1 MAQKHPL
8 IEKFNSMKKIL
19 SAFFIILSVLSFA
32 QEGIKFETSDFKTIL
47 AKAKKENKLI
57 FLDAYTT
64 WCGPCKLMAKNIF
77 TLKTVGDHYNANF
90 VNAKIDMEK
99 GEGIDIAKKYDVKV
113 FPTYL
118 FIDGNGELVHRTVG
132 YVPEK
137 EFIQF
142 AKDASDPSK
151 RVAAL
156 KERFEKGEKDPEFL
170 KNLVNLTAFT
180 EADYAGK
187 VFEQYITAKANTPL
201 AADDMQMLFMTL
213 KNSESPTYKIFKEK
227 KADLLKFMPE
237 KSYEATDKSLKINTV
252 IKKAYNE
259 ESKTFDE
266 NKFIEGT
273 KDFLTKDEAV
283 KYLSKIKAGKALK
296 DKDIATYE
304 KLTLETYKDYTNFN
318 SNELNSIAW
327 NFFENVTNKSSLET
341 ALKWAQESVKQYEN
355 SANTDTLANLYNKL
369 NDKANAKIWA
379 EKAIELAKKN
389 GEDASETQKLLDSL
403 K

>member
-1 MAQKHPL
+1 
-8 IEKFNSMKKIL
+8 MKKIL
-19 SAFFIILSVLSFA
+19 SAFLIILSVLSFA

-77 TLKTVGDHYNANF
+77 TLKSVGDHYNANF

-213 KNSESPTYKIFKEK
+213 KNSESPAYKIFKEK
-227 KADLLKFMPE
+227 KADLLKFMTE

-259 ESKTFDE
+259 ESKTYDE

-341 ALKWAQESVKQYEN
+341 ALKWAQESVKQSEN

-369 NDKANAKIWA
+369 KDKANAKIWA

>member
-1 MAQKHPL
+1 
-8 IEKFNSMKKIL
+8 MKKIL
-19 SAFFIILSVLSFA
+19 TAFLIVLSVLSFA

-77 TLKTVGDHYNANF
+77 TLKSVGDHYNANF

-213 KNSESPTYKIFKEK
+213 KNSESPAYKIFKEK

-259 ESKTFDE
+259 ESKTYDE

-341 ALKWAQESVKQYEN
+341 ALKWAQESVKQSEN

-369 NDKANAKIWA
+369 NDKTNAKIWA

>member
-19 SAFFIILSVLSFA
+19 SAFLIILSVLSFA

-77 TLKTVGDHYNANF
+77 TLKSVGDHYNANF

-201 AADDMQMLFMTL
+201 AADDMQMLFTIL
-213 KNSESPTYKIFKEK
+213 KNTESPAYKIFKEK

-259 ESKTFDE
+259 ESKTYDE

-283 KYLSKIKAGKALK
+283 KYLNKVKASKALK
-296 DKDIATYE
+296 ANDIATYE
-304 KLTLETYKDYTNFN
+304 KLTLETYKDYTSFN
-318 SNELNSIAW
+318 TNELNSIAW

-341 ALKWAQESVKQYEN
+341 ALKWAQESVKQSEN

-379 EKAIELAKKN
+379 EKALELAKKN

>member
-1 MAQKHPL
+1 
-8 IEKFNSMKKIL
+8 MKKIL
-19 SAFFIILSVLSFA
+19 TAFLIILSVLSFA

-77 TLKTVGDHYNANF
+77 TLKSVGDHYNANF

-180 EADYAGK
+180 ETDYAGK
-187 VFEQYITAKANTPL
+187 VFEKYITAKANTPL

-213 KNSESPTYKIFKEK
+213 KNSESPAYKIFKDK

-259 ESKTFDE
+259 ESKTYDE

-341 ALKWAQESVKQYEN
+341 ALKWAQESVKQSEN

>member
-19 SAFFIILSVLSFA
+19 SAFLIILSVLSLA

-77 TLKTVGDHYNANF
+77 TLKSVGDHYNANF

-341 ALKWAQESVKQYEN
+341 ALKWAQESVKQSEN

-369 NDKANAKIWA
+369 NYKANAKIWA

-389 GEDASETQKLLDSL
+389 SEDASETQKLLDSL

>member
-1 MAQKHPL
+1 
-8 IEKFNSMKKIL
+8 MKKIL
-19 SAFFIILSVLSFA
+19 TAFLIVLSVLSFA

-77 TLKTVGDHYNANF
+77 TLKSVGDHYNANF

-213 KNSESPTYKIFKEK
+213 KNSESPAYKIFKEK

-259 ESKTFDE
+259 ESKTYDE

-341 ALKWAQESVKQYEN
+341 ALKWAQESVKQSEN

>member
-1 MAQKHPL
+1 
-8 IEKFNSMKKIL
+8 MKKIL
-19 SAFFIILSVLSFA
+19 TAFLIILSVLSFA

-77 TLKTVGDHYNANF
+77 TLKSVGDHYNANF

-213 KNSESPTYKIFKEK
+213 KNSESPAYKIFKEK

-259 ESKTFDE
+259 ESKTYDE

-341 ALKWAQESVKQYEN
+341 ALKWAQESVKQSEN

-379 EKAIELAKKN
+379 EKALELAKKN

>member
-1 MAQKHPL
+1 
-8 IEKFNSMKKIL
+8 MKKIL
-19 SAFFIILSVLSFA
+19 TAFLIVLSVLSFA

-77 TLKTVGDHYNANF
+77 TLKSVGDHYNANF

-213 KNSESPTYKIFKEK
+213 KNSESPAYKIFKDK

-252 IKKAYNE
+252 IKKSYNE
-259 ESKTFDE
+259 ESKTYDE

-341 ALKWAQESVKQYEN
+341 ALKWAQESVKQSEN

-369 NDKANAKIWA
+369 NDKTNAKIWA

>member
-1 MAQKHPL
+1 
-8 IEKFNSMKKIL
+8 MKKIL
-19 SAFFIILSVLSFA
+19 SAFLIVLSVLSFA

-77 TLKTVGDHYNANF
+77 TLKSVGDHYNANF

-180 EADYAGK
+180 ETDYAGK

-213 KNSESPTYKIFKEK
+213 KNSESPAYKIFKDK

-259 ESKTFDE
+259 ESKTYDE

-341 ALKWAQESVKQYEN
+341 ALKWAQESVKQSEN

>member
-1 MAQKHPL
+1 
-8 IEKFNSMKKIL
+8 
-19 SAFFIILSVLSFA
+19 
-32 QEGIKFETSDFKTIL
+32 
-47 AKAKKENKLI
+47 
-57 FLDAYTT
+57 
-64 WCGPCKLMAKNIF
+64 
-77 TLKTVGDHYNANF
+77 
-90 VNAKIDMEK
+90 
-99 GEGIDIAKKYDVKV
+99 
-113 FPTYL
+113 
-118 FIDGNGELVHRTVG
+118 
-132 YVPEK
+132 
-137 EFIQF
+137 
-142 AKDASDPSK
+142 
-151 RVAAL
+151 
-156 KERFEKGEKDPEFL
+156 
-170 KNLVNLTAFT
+170 
-180 EADYAGK
+180 
-187 VFEQYITAKANTPL
+187 
-201 AADDMQMLFMTL
+201 
-213 KNSESPTYKIFKEK
+213 
-227 KADLLKFMPE
+227 MPE

-259 ESKTFDE
+259 ESKTYNE

-283 KYLSKIKAGKALK
+283 KYLNKVKASKALK

-304 KLTLETYKDYTNFN
+304 KLTLETYKNYTNFN

-341 ALKWAQESVKQYEN
+341 ALKWAQESVKQSEN

>member
-1 MAQKHPL
+1 
-8 IEKFNSMKKIL
+8 MKKIL

-77 TLKTVGDHYNANF
+77 TLKSVGDHYNANF

-180 EADYAGK
+180 ETDYAGK

-213 KNSESPTYKIFKEK
+213 KNSESPAYKIFKEK

-259 ESKTFDE
+259 ESKTYDE

-341 ALKWAQESVKQYEN
+341 ALKWAQESVKQSEN

>member
-1 MAQKHPL
+1 
-8 IEKFNSMKKIL
+8 MKKIL
-19 SAFFIILSVLSFA
+19 TAFLIILSVLSFA

-77 TLKTVGDHYNANF
+77 TLKSVGDHYNANF

-180 EADYAGK
+180 ETDYAGK
-187 VFEQYITAKANTPL
+187 VFEKYITAKANTPL

-213 KNSESPTYKIFKEK
+213 KNSESPAYKIFKEK

-259 ESKTFDE
+259 ESKTYDE

-341 ALKWAQESVKQYEN
+341 ALKWAQESVKQSEN

-379 EKAIELAKKN
+379 EKALELAKKN

>member
-1 MAQKHPL
+1 
-8 IEKFNSMKKIL
+8 MKKIL
-19 SAFFIILSVLSFA
+19 TAFLIILSVLSFA

-77 TLKTVGDHYNANF
+77 TIKSVGDHYNANF

-187 VFEQYITAKANTPL
+187 VFEKYITAKANTPL
-201 AADDMQMLFMTL
+201 AADDMQMLFTIL
-213 KNSESPTYKIFKEK
+213 KNTESPAYKIFKEK

-259 ESKTFDE
+259 ESKTYDE

-341 ALKWAQESVKQYEN
+341 ALKWAQESVKQSEN

>member
-1 MAQKHPL
+1 
-8 IEKFNSMKKIL
+8 MKKIL
-19 SAFFIILSVLSFA
+19 TAFLIILSVLSFA

-77 TLKTVGDHYNANF
+77 TLKSVGDHYNANF

-180 EADYAGK
+180 ETDYAGK

-213 KNSESPTYKIFKEK
+213 KNSESPAYKIFKEK

-259 ESKTFDE
+259 ESKTYDE

-341 ALKWAQESVKQYEN
+341 ALKWAQESVKQSEN

>member
-1 MAQKHPL
+1 
-8 IEKFNSMKKIL
+8 MKKIL
-19 SAFFIILSVLSFA
+19 TAFLIVLSVLSFA

-77 TLKTVGDHYNANF
+77 TLKSVGDHYNANF

-180 EADYAGK
+180 ETDYAGK

-213 KNSESPTYKIFKEK
+213 KNSESPAYKIFKEK

-259 ESKTFDE
+259 ESKTYDE

-283 KYLSKIKAGKALK
+283 KYLNKVKASKALK
-296 DKDIATYE
+296 ANDIATYE
-304 KLTLETYKDYTNFN
+304 KLTLETYKDYTSFN
-318 SNELNSIAW
+318 SNELNTIAW

-341 ALKWAQESVKQYEN
+341 ALKWAQESVKQSEN

-379 EKAIELAKKN
+379 EKALELAKKN

>member
-1 MAQKHPL
+1 
-8 IEKFNSMKKIL
+8 MKKIL
-19 SAFFIILSVLSFA
+19 TAFLIVLSVLSFA

-77 TLKTVGDHYNANF
+77 TLKSVGDHYNANF

-180 EADYAGK
+180 ETDYAGK
-187 VFEQYITAKANTPL
+187 VFEKYITAKANTPL

-213 KNSESPTYKIFKEK
+213 KNSESPAYKIFKEK

-259 ESKTFDE
+259 ESKTYDE

-341 ALKWAQESVKQYEN
+341 ALKWAQESVKQSEN

>member
-19 SAFFIILSVLSFA
+19 SAFLIILSVLSFA

-77 TLKTVGDHYNANF
+77 TLKSVGDHYNANF

-180 EADYAGK
+180 ETDYAGK
-187 VFEQYITAKANTPL
+187 VFEKYITAKANTPL

-213 KNSESPTYKIFKEK
+213 KNSESPAYKIFKDK

-259 ESKTFDE
+259 ESKTYDE

-283 KYLSKIKAGKALK
+283 KYLNKVKASKALK

-341 ALKWAQESVKQYEN
+341 ALKWAQESVKQSEN

>member
-1 MAQKHPL
+1 
-8 IEKFNSMKKIL
+8 MKKIL
-19 SAFFIILSVLSFA
+19 TAFLIVLSVLSFA

-77 TLKTVGDHYNANF
+77 TLKSVGDHYNANF

-180 EADYAGK
+180 ETDYAGK
-187 VFEQYITAKANTPL
+187 VFEKYITAKANTPL

-213 KNSESPTYKIFKEK
+213 KNSESPAYKIFKEK

-252 IKKAYNE
+252 IKKSYNE
-259 ESKTFDE
+259 ESKTYDE

-341 ALKWAQESVKQYEN
+341 ALKWAQESVKQSEN

-369 NDKANAKIWA
+369 NNKANAKIWA

>member
-1 MAQKHPL
+1 
-8 IEKFNSMKKIL
+8 MKKIL
-19 SAFFIILSVLSFA
+19 TAFLIVLSVLSFA

-180 EADYAGK
+180 ETDYAGK

-213 KNSESPTYKIFKEK
+213 KNSESPAYKIFKDK

-259 ESKTFDE
+259 ESKTYDE

-341 ALKWAQESVKQYEN
+341 ALKWAQESVKQSEN

>member
-1 MAQKHPL
+1 
-8 IEKFNSMKKIL
+8 MKKIL
-19 SAFFIILSVLSFA
+19 SAFLIILSVLSFA

-77 TLKTVGDHYNANF
+77 TLKSVGDHYNANF

-201 AADDMQMLFMTL
+201 AADDMQMLFTIL
-213 KNSESPTYKIFKEK
+213 KNTESPAYKIFKEK

-259 ESKTFDE
+259 ESKTYDE

-341 ALKWAQESVKQYEN
+341 ALKWAQESVKQSEN

-379 EKAIELAKKN
+379 EKALELAKKN

>member
-1 MAQKHPL
+1 
-8 IEKFNSMKKIL
+8 MKKIL
-19 SAFFIILSVLSFA
+19 TAFLIVLSVLSFA

-77 TLKTVGDHYNANF
+77 TLKSVGDHYNANF

-213 KNSESPTYKIFKEK
+213 KNSESPAYKIFKEK

-252 IKKAYNE
+252 IKKSYNE
-259 ESKTFDE
+259 ESKTYDE

-341 ALKWAQESVKQYEN
+341 ALKWAQESVKQSEN

>member
-1 MAQKHPL
+1 
-8 IEKFNSMKKIL
+8 MKKIL
-19 SAFFIILSVLSFA
+19 TAFLIVLSVLSFA

-77 TLKTVGDHYNANF
+77 TLKSVGDHYNANF

-180 EADYAGK
+180 ETDYAGK

-213 KNSESPTYKIFKEK
+213 KNSESPAYKIFKEK

-259 ESKTFDE
+259 ESKTYDE

-341 ALKWAQESVKQYEN
+341 ALKWAQESVKQSEN

-379 EKAIELAKKN
+379 EKALELAKKN

>member
-1 MAQKHPL
+1 
-8 IEKFNSMKKIL
+8 MKKIL

-77 TLKTVGDHYNANF
+77 TLKSVGDHYNANF

-180 EADYAGK
+180 ETDYAGK
-187 VFEQYITAKANTPL
+187 VFEKYITAKANTPL

-213 KNSESPTYKIFKEK
+213 KNSESPAYKIFKEK

-259 ESKTFDE
+259 ESKTYDE

-341 ALKWAQESVKQYEN
+341 ALKWAQESVKQSEN

>member
-1 MAQKHPL
+1 
-8 IEKFNSMKKIL
+8 MKKIL
-19 SAFFIILSVLSFA
+19 TAFLIILSVLSFA

-77 TLKTVGDHYNANF
+77 TLKSVGDHYNANF

-180 EADYAGK
+180 ETDYAGK
-187 VFEQYITAKANTPL
+187 VFEKYITAKANTPL

-213 KNSESPTYKIFKEK
+213 KNSESPAYKIFKDK

-259 ESKTFDE
+259 ESKTYDE

-341 ALKWAQESVKQYEN
+341 ALKWAQESVKQSEN

-379 EKAIELAKKN
+379 EKSIELAKKN

>member
-1 MAQKHPL
+1 
-8 IEKFNSMKKIL
+8 MKKIL
-19 SAFFIILSVLSFA
+19 SAFLIILSVLSFA

-77 TLKTVGDHYNANF
+77 TLKSVGDHYNANF

-180 EADYAGK
+180 ETDYAGK
-187 VFEQYITAKANTPL
+187 VFEKYITAKANTPL

-213 KNSESPTYKIFKEK
+213 KNSESPAYKIFKEK

-237 KSYEATDKSLKINTV
+237 KSYEATDKSLKINTI

-259 ESKTFDE
+259 ESKTYDE

-341 ALKWAQESVKQYEN
+341 ALKWAQESVKQSEN

>member
-1 MAQKHPL
+1 
-8 IEKFNSMKKIL
+8 MKKIL

-77 TLKTVGDHYNANF
+77 TLKSVGDHYNANF

-113 FPTYL
+113 FLLNSCNSKMAKLQYERAKTLKIEFVDEL
-118 FIDGNGELVHRTVG
+118 FEADI
-132 YVPEK
+132 
-137 EFIQF
+137 I
-142 AKDASDPSK
+142 PSK

-187 VFEQYITAKANTPL
+187 VFEKYITAKANTPL

-213 KNSESPTYKIFKEK
+213 KNSESPAYKIFKEK

-259 ESKTFDE
+259 ESKTYDE

-283 KYLSKIKAGKALK
+283 KYLNKVKASKALK
-296 DKDIATYE
+296 ANDIATYE

-341 ALKWAQESVKQYEN
+341 ALKWAQESVKQSEN

>member
-1 MAQKHPL
+1 
-8 IEKFNSMKKIL
+8 MKKIL
-19 SAFFIILSVLSFA
+19 TAFLIILSVLSFA

-77 TLKTVGDHYNANF
+77 TLKSVGDHYNANF

-180 EADYAGK
+180 ETDYAGK
-187 VFEQYITAKANTPL
+187 VFEKYITAKANTPL

-213 KNSESPTYKIFKEK
+213 KNSESPAYKIFKEK

-259 ESKTFDE
+259 ESKTYDE

-341 ALKWAQESVKQYEN
+341 ALKWAQESVKQSEN

>member
-1 MAQKHPL
+1 
-8 IEKFNSMKKIL
+8 MKKIL
-19 SAFFIILSVLSFA
+19 TAFLIILSVLSFA

-77 TLKTVGDHYNANF
+77 TLKSVGDHYNANF

-180 EADYAGK
+180 ETDYAGK

-213 KNSESPTYKIFKEK
+213 KNSESPAYKIFKDK

-259 ESKTFDE
+259 ESKTYDE

-341 ALKWAQESVKQYEN
+341 ALKWAQESVKQSEN

>member
-1 MAQKHPL
+1 
-8 IEKFNSMKKIL
+8 MKKIL
-19 SAFFIILSVLSFA
+19 TAFLIILSVLSFA

-77 TLKTVGDHYNANF
+77 TLKSVGDHYNANF

-137 EFIQF
+137 ESIQF

-180 EADYAGK
+180 ETDYAGK

-213 KNSESPTYKIFKEK
+213 KNSESPAYKIFKDK

-259 ESKTFDE
+259 ESKTYDE

-341 ALKWAQESVKQYEN
+341 ALKWAQESVKQSEN

>member
-1 MAQKHPL
+1 
-8 IEKFNSMKKIL
+8 MKKIL
-19 SAFFIILSVLSFA
+19 TAFLIILSVLSFA

-77 TLKTVGDHYNANF
+77 TLKSVGDHYNANF

-118 FIDGNGELVHRTVG
+118 FIDGNGKLVHRTVG

-180 EADYAGK
+180 ETDYAGK
-187 VFEQYITAKANTPL
+187 VFEKYITAKANTPL

-213 KNSESPTYKIFKEK
+213 KNSESPAYKIFKEK

-259 ESKTFDE
+259 ESKTYDE

-341 ALKWAQESVKQYEN
+341 ALKWAQESVKQSEN